1 MEVLVGDDVCR
12 VHTIAEELECHR
24 RMEGERGLH
33 QGLSWRY
40 NWVLCAESHKTG
52 ISTLQNTGVV
62 VLPEID
68 PLDLGHVALHV
79 DQLLPA
85 VHLVT
90 DFVERLIHVVREE
103 YAEIGKTAD

>member
-1 MEVLVGDDVCR
+1 
-12 VHTIAEELECHR
+12 
-24 RMEGERGLH
+24 MEGERGLR
-33 QGLSWRY
+33 QRLAWRN
-40 NWVLCAESHKTG
+40 NWVLGAKSHEAG

-90 DFVERLIHVVREE
+90 DFVERLIHVGCEE
-103 YAEIGKTAD
+103 YTEIGKTAD